1 MIHLYKSL
9 MFRTVKNLYYWIG
22 CLIALVVTAA
32 VSMGIIELS
41 SFPGLKTA
49 ADRMFFVSAAMVL
62 YFTVFTPLF
71 LNAEYT
77 DGYIRNRIIAGY
89 SQRQIFTG
97 YVLSQMSAAV
107 LMYVLY
113 LIGGLI
119 GGAGFDGNV
128 ICALLVMLF
137 ALLAYTAVVSAIAF
151 RCRNT
156 VVLMVISIMLFNMC
170 FNCVM
175 FGNAIMMLMSDS
187 PAVKV
192 GAICYNINV
201 LGQWFCLTGL
211 ADDYV
216 NPGAAVQILLSLA
229 VTAAVYI
236 FANLGLSKRD
246 LQ

>member
-9 MFRTVKNLYYWIG
+9 MFRTVKNLYYRIG

-32 VSMGIIELS
+32 ASMGIIELP
-41 SFPGLKTA
+41 FPGLKTA

-107 LMYVLY
+107 LMYVFY

-119 GGAGFDGNV
+119 GGSGLDRNV
-128 ICALLVMLF
+128 IYALLVMFF

-151 RCRNT
+151 RCRKT

-175 FGNAIMMLMSDS
+175 FGNAIMMLMSDK

-192 GAICYNINV
+192 GAICYNINA

-216 NPGAAVQILLSLA
+216 NPGAQVQILLSLA
-229 VTAAVYI
+229 VTAAAYI
-236 FANLGLSKRD
+236 VANIGLSKRD
-246 LQ
+246 LR

>member
-1 MIHLYKSL
+1 MLHLYISF
-9 MFRTVKNLYYWIG
+9 MFRVVKNMYYRIG

-32 VSMGIIELS
+32 ATTGMIDFP
-41 SFPGLKTA
+41 FPGLKTA

-71 LNAEYT
+71 MNAEYT

-89 SQRQIFTG
+89 SQRQIFAG
-97 YVLSQMSAAV
+97 CVLSQMSAAL

-119 GGAGFDGNV
+119 GGAGFGSQF
-128 ICALLVMLF
+128 ICTLLIMLF

-151 RCRNT
+151 RCRKT
-156 VVLMVISIMLFNMC
+156 VALMVISILLFNLC

-175 FGNAIMMLMSDS
+175 FGNAIMMLLDGK
-187 PAVKV
+187 PAAKV
-192 GAICYNINV
+192 GAICYNINT

-216 NPGAAVQILLSLA
+216 NPGAPVQIFISLA
-229 VTAAVYI
+229 VTAAACLL
-236 FANLGLSKRD
+236 ANLGLAKRD